1 MRLAKRPANPF
12 DKPPEAR
19 GDLLGCDGGGI
30 AAVERLH
37 EPVALDLDGAAN
49 HGERP
54 EVLVL
59 ARDADAAAVGVGE
72 QLLVKLEEGALVGR
86 AQIVGQQ
93 VVHDKADGVHA
104 RLGQR
109 GVRALARRGDA
120 GTALAVG
127 DDGKALGGGQTGGVG
142 PHHGLGDAG
151 HRVRGSTARERD
163 HHALGLGNG
172 LAGKRTAVA
181 PLFAVTHGELGV
193 GGEQEGR
200 VVVALAVIG
209 HVGHASLLVRAEQ
222 EAQRVGETRRFSR
235 VLHVLPELHGVQG
248 HHAGTFVVD
257 HAAADEVAVLAGD
270 VVGLE
275 RPAGAGGHHIHMAD
289 DAKLRVRFTGK
300 VGVAD
305 VAVHIVRLKAHV
317 SSHVERRRKRLARA
331 GAERRALGCLVQ
343 LLEAGNAHEGGDV
356 LHHGVPMGLKI
367 SVDFLRELFVL
378 HRCLP
383 VLGYAC
389 VSAYYAPSGTD
400 APDGRKHVAGLSG
413 KRAFGSRGRVSRAHR
428 RVRKG

>member
-1 MRLAKRPANPF
+1 MRLAKRPADPF
-12 DKPPEAR
+12 DKLPEAR
-19 GDLLGCDGGGI
+19 GDLLGRDGGGI

-37 EPVALDLDGAAN
+37 EPVALDLDGAAD

-72 QLLVKLEEGALVGR
+72 QLLVELEEGALGGR

-93 VVHDKADGVHA
+93 VVHDKADGIHA

-120 GTALAVG
+120 GAALALG
-127 DDGKALGGGQTGGVG
+127 DDGKALGGGQAGGVG

-181 PLFAVTHGELGV
+181 SLFAVAHGELGV

-200 VVVALAVIG
+200 IVVALAVIG

-222 EAQRVGETRRFSR
+222 EA
-235 VLHVLPELHGVQG
+235 
-248 HHAGTFVVD
+248 
-257 HAAADEVAVLAGD
+257 
-270 VVGLE
+270 
-275 RPAGAGGHHIHMAD
+275 
-289 DAKLRVRFTGK
+289 
-300 VGVAD
+300 
-305 VAVHIVRLKAHV
+305 
-317 SSHVERRRKRLARA
+317 
-331 GAERRALGCLVQ
+331 
-343 LLEAGNAHEGGDV
+343 
-356 LHHGVPMGLKI
+356 
-367 SVDFLRELFVL
+367 
-378 HRCLP
+378 
-383 VLGYAC
+383 
-389 VSAYYAPSGTD
+389 
-400 APDGRKHVAGLSG
+400 
-413 KRAFGSRGRVSRAHR
+413 
-428 RVRKG
+428 